1 MLALMAAIAAELRSL
16 KRALQAQEAFA
27 QGACRIFDARLGP
40 APVLMVQ
47 SGMGRE
53 NAERAL
59 NLLLA
64 RARIGP
70 LLSIGFAGGLAES
83 IECGHVVLCS
93 SFRCEQDSGAPVYSA
108 DARLLGRAAKAF
120 GGEPALRTVPCLTV
134 ARPVAGPAPRRYA
147 ARTFGAEVADMESY
161 WLARLAARH
170 NIPFLGVRAVTD
182 TEHCELSPFDRCVQP
197 DGRMAIGA
205 LIGALLR
212 RPWQV
217 SRGVSI
223 LRRITRAQ
231 EALAHFVARLIPSLT
246 GQEAP

>member
-1 MLALMAAIAAELRSL
+1 MLALTAALAQELRGL
-16 KRALQAQEAFA
+16 KRSLQARETCA

-40 APVLMVQ
+40 TPVLLMQ

-64 RARIGP
+64 RAHIGP

-83 IECGHVVLCS
+83 LDCGQVVLCS
-93 SFRCEQDSGAPVYSA
+93 SFRCEQDSGAPAYDA
-108 DARLLGRAAKAF
+108 DARLLRRAQEAVGSEPTFQTGR
-120 GGEPALRTVPCLTV
+120 CLTV
-134 ARPVAGPAPRRYA
+134 ARPLAGPALRRQA
-147 ARTFGAEVADMESY
+147 AQAFEADVADMESY

-182 TEHCELSPFDRCVQP
+182 TGHLELAPFDRCVEP
-197 DGRMAIGA
+197 DGRIAVGA
-205 LIGALLR
+205 LVSALLR

-217 SRGVSI
+217 TRG
-223 LRRITRAQ
+223 LALLQRITRAG
-231 EALAHFVARLIPSLT
+231 EALANFVARLLPSLA